1 MNQARNLLKME
12 MQYKQVSFETKSV
25 SDNGQIEGY
34 ASVFGN
40 VDSYGDVVVKG
51 AFSDFLSNNSEKK
64 IPILWQHDTREPV
77 GVASQLKEDDKGLY
91 MMSELALKVRRGQE
105 AHELA
110 KMGAITGF
118 SIGYTVEEERFSKQ
132 EGINYLTRLK
142 LWEVSIVT
150 FPANEKAQIEGVK
163 QILTDGGM
171 PSEREIE
178 DLLRRAGFSKTQS
191 KTFISKGYRSLL
203 NRRDADEEQA
213 IQLIEGLKANLKNM
227 ITR

>member
-1 MNQARNLLKME
+1 ME

-51 AFSDFLSNNSEKK
+51 AFSDFLANNSEKK

-118 SIGYTVEEERFSKQ
+118 SIGYTVEEEKFSKT

-171 PSEREIE
+171 PSEREME
-178 DLLRRAGFSKTQS
+178 ELLRQSGFSKTQS
-191 KTFISKGYRSLL
+191 KTFISKGYRALL
-203 NRRDADEEQA
+203 NRRDAEEEEA